1 MPIDPG
7 RVVGAELPETE
18 HAWESDDVILY
29 HLGVGA
35 GNPPTEPGELE
46 YTYEG
51 ALKVLPTFATIP
63 VFSSMMGVLAL
74 DGLDINPAMILH
86 GEQSIRLQGTIPTEA
101 RVVNRGRVT
110 HLYDKGKGA
119 VVVVEITTSTADG
132 TELFTNVA
140 SLYVRGEGG
149 FGGESGPEPSH
160 VPPSRDHDA
169 EVSSPTLPQ
178 QALLYRLSGDKN
190 PLHADPAFAAFGGF
204 DRPILHG
211 LCTYG
216 VVCKAVVDQLL
227 DGDVTAVRG
236 VDARFTGVVFPGE
249 TVVTRAWREPGLIVV
264 EARTAE
270 REQVVL
276 SNAAI
281 HLAD

>member
-1 MPIDPG
+1 MPIDPE

-18 HAWESDDVILY
+18 HAWGSDDVILY
-29 HLGVGA
+29 HLGLGA

-46 YTYEG
+46 YAYEG

-63 VFSSMMGVLAL
+63 VFPSMMGVLAL
-74 DGLDINPAMILH
+74 DGLDVNPAMILH

-101 RVVNRGRVT
+101 RVVNRGRVS

-132 TELFTNVA
+132 TELFTNAA

-149 FGGESGPEPSH
+149 FGGESGPEPSN

-169 EVSSPTLPQ
+169 EISSPTLPQ

-249 TVVTRAWREPGLIVV
+249 TVVTRAWREPNRIVV